1 LLPDSSTFEC
11 LHGFLELSMHNV
23 ETTETDQGLPW
34 LAIQDEDVASRSPA
48 RLLITASTQQ
58 GVETLARRVHETGPR
73 ASFPFVHRWAGDLAV
88 EPQVLKEH
96 CRNVLAA
103 AAGGSVLISAV
114 EEMPPAVQDTLSE
127 LLAELAFARRPSA
140 EVRLIAGTTV
150 SLRDRVAAGRF
161 SERLFYRLNIIHLL
175 AP

>member
-1 LLPDSSTFEC
+1 
-11 LHGFLELSMHNV
+11 MHNV
-23 ETTETDQGLPW
+23 ETAGPDQGGAW
-34 LAIQDEDVASRSPA
+34 FAIEDEDVAIRSPA
-48 RLLITASTQQ
+48 SLLITAPTQQ
-58 GVETLARRVHETGPR
+58 AVEILARRVHETGPR
-73 ASFPFVHRWAGDLAV
+73 AQFPFVHRWAGDLSG
-88 EPQVLKEH
+88 EPEVLKEYCTH
-96 CRNVLAA
+96 VLAA
-103 AAGGSVLISAV
+103 AAGGSLLISAV

-161 SERLFYRLNIIHLL
+161 SERLFYRLNIIHLM